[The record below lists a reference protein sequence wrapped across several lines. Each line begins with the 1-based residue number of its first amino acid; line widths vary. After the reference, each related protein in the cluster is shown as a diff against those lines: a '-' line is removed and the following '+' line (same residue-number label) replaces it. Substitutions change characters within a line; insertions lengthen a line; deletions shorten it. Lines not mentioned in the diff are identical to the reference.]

1 MFNGLSASASLAR
14 QEEGASPR
22 AAQGRKESKLY
33 NYLNKNCKWLLLP
46 LTGHTNLVTD
56 SLKNFISLNDNITIK
71 ASKNAGVSGCYIFM
85 LSKEQE
91 NQEYICYIGSAT
103 DLNTRYKIHKT
114 NSTRSS
120 KKKKLRDTIL
130 CFG

>member
-1 MFNGLSASASLAR
+1 
-14 QEEGASPR
+14 
-22 AAQGRKESKLY
+22 
-33 NYLNKNCKWLLLP
+33 
-46 LTGHTNLVTD
+46 
-56 SLKNFISLNDNITIK
+56 
-71 ASKNAGVSGCYIFM
+71 M

-120 KKKKLRDTIL
+120 KKKNLETPFYASLRNL
-130 CFG
+130 G